1 MIYTDSM
8 FPFFEV
14 PIIPVIAA
22 ALLAVALGN
31 VWYAFLDYGRDATDY
46 ACPESVQA
54 TLWNVLAHLVL
65 FFVLAQL
72 LRLVDA
78 GYINLGTLS
87 ILISIPAA
95 LQHAQP
101 MIMRKRSFRAFLVH
115 ATYTIFVMVGGLAV
129 IAYWP
134 W

>member
-1 MIYTDSM
+1 ML
-8 FPFFEV
+8 PFFDV
-14 PIIPVIAA
+14 PVIPIVAA

-31 VWYAFLDYGRDATDY
+31 VWYAFLDHSTDTVNDVRS
-46 ACPESVQA
+46 ESVYA

-72 LRLVDA
+72 LGLVDE
-78 GYINLGTLS
+78 GYISLGMLGL
-87 ILISIPAA
+87 LISIPAA

-101 MIMRKRSFRAFLVH
+101 VILGNRSLRAFVVH
-115 ATYTIFVMVGGLAV
+115 AAYTILVIAGGLAI

>member
-1 MIYTDSM
+1 ML
-8 FPFFEV
+8 PFFDV
-14 PIIPVIAA
+14 PVIPIVAA

-31 VWYAFLDYGRDATDY
+31 VWYAFLDHSTDAMND
-46 ACPESVQA
+46 PRSESVHA

-72 LRLVDA
+72 LRLVDE
-78 GYINLGTLS
+78 GYISLGLLGM
-87 ILISIPAA
+87 LISIPAA

-101 MIMRKRSFRAFLVH
+101 VILGKRSVRAFFVH
-115 ATYTIFVMVGGLAV
+115 AVYTILVIAGGLAI